1 MSESSGSVSRRQFA
15 RTLAQAGAL
24 AAAPMIVPSSVLGQR
39 AGAVPPS
46 DRIVFGG
53 IGIGNRGMASVACIL
68 SYKDA
73 RLVAVADVRNER
85 REFVKS
91 TVDKRYQNSDCK
103 MYPSHE
109 ELLDRD
115 DIDGVLIATGDRWHT
130 PMTILAAKAGKHIY
144 CEKPCSMTIQESQA
158 MADAVRRYGVVYQ
171 AGCQRRNGKNFV
183 FAMELARGGKLGKLQ
198 TLHCNAGTGRNGRP
212 SRPTTGCPPSRSRPR
227 RWWIGTDG
235 SVRVPGGRTIPSTS
249 QGRWRGYFD
258 FHGGGILEW
267 GSHTA
272 DLCQYVNDADNT
284 QPVEYEPKGANTTP
298 YFIYCR
304 YANGVKLV
312 HRDSGWLGLG
322 TCSVRFEGD
331 NGWVETGDSGKIEVS
346 ENLKSELP
354 PPEQGN
360 AFNLTLHYH
369 WRDFVECIKTRSRPR
384 SHAAAAANTHIGCHA
399 AYIAYLL
406 GRKLTW
412 DPAKQEFVGD
422 AEANRMRS
430 REMRPPWRLV

>member
-1 MSESSGSVSRRQFA
+1 MKGNSESVSRRRF
-15 RTLAQAGAL
+15 LAGSGA
-24 AAAPMIVPSSVLGQR
+24 AVIAPMIVPSSVLGQR

-46 DRIVFGG
+46 DKIVFGG
-53 IGIGNRGMASVACIL
+53 IGIGNRGMSSVACIL
-68 SYKDA
+68 SYQDT

-85 REFVKS
+85 RELVKS
-91 TVDKRYQNSDCK
+91 TVDKRYQNNDCA
-103 MYPSHE
+103 MYGGHE
-109 ELLDRD
+109 ELLARQ

-183 FAMELARGGKLGKLQ
+183 FAVNLAKDGKLGKLQ
-198 TLHCNAGTGRNGRP
+198 TLHCNAGTGRQWPPITSHDWLAAEPEPPKEVVDWDRWLGPSPWRP
-212 SRPTTGCPPSRSRPR
+212 YNSQY
-227 RWWIGTDG
+227 
-235 SVRVPGGRTIPSTS
+235 V

-272 DLCQYVNDADNT
+272 DLCQWANDADDT
-284 QPVEYEPKGANTTP
+284 QPVEYEPKGENTTP
-298 YFIYCR
+298 YFVYCK

-331 NGWVETGDSGKIEVS
+331 KGWVETGDSGKIEVS
-346 ENLKSELP
+346 DNLKPLLP
-354 PPEQGN
+354 APEEGN

-406 GRKLTW
+406 RRKLTW
-412 DPAKQEFVGD
+412 DPGKQEFVGD
-422 AEANRMRS
+422 AEANRLRS
-430 REMRPPWRLV
+430 REIRPPWRLV

>member
-1 MSESSGSVSRRQFA
+1 MIERAEAVTRRQFA
-15 RTLAQAGAL
+15 RTAAQAGAL
-24 AAAPMIVPSSVLGQR
+24 AAAPMIVPSSVLGRR

-46 DRIVFGG
+46 DQILFGG
-53 IGIGNRGMASVACIL
+53 IGIGNRGMSSVACIL

-73 RLVAVADVRNER
+73 RFRAVADVRNER
-85 REFVKS
+85 RELIKS
-91 TVDKRYQNSDCK
+91 TVDKRYQNSDCA
-103 MYPSHE
+103 MYSSHE
-109 ELLDRD
+109 ELLARE
-115 DIDGVLIATGDRWHT
+115 DIDGVVIATGDRWHT
-130 PMTILAAKAGKHIY
+130 PMSIIAAKAGKHIY

-158 MADAVRRYGVVYQ
+158 LAEAVRRYGVVYQ

-198 TLHCNAGTGRNGRP
+198 TLHCNAGTGTTWPPITTHDWLPAEPEPAKEVVDWDRWLGPSPWRP
-212 SRPTTGCPPSRSRPR
+212 YNPAY
-227 RWWIGTDG
+227 
-235 SVRVPGGRTIPSTS
+235 V

-272 DLCQYVNDADNT
+272 DLCQYANDADDT
-284 QPVEYEPKGANTTP
+284 EPVEYEPKGENTTP

-331 NGWVETGDSGKIEVS
+331 NGWVETGDTGKIEVS

-369 WRDFVECIKTRSRPR
+369 WRDFIECIKTRSRPR
-384 SHAAAAANTHIGCHA
+384 SHATAAANTHIGCHA

-406 GRKLTW
+406 GRRLTW

-430 REMRPPWRLV
+430 RELRPPWRLV

>member
-1 MSESSGSVSRRQFA
+1 MVKQENGSVSRRQFVTA
-15 RTLAQAGAL
+15 STAAV
-24 AAAPMIVPSSVLGQR
+24 AAPMIVPSSVLGQR
-39 AGAVPPS
+39 AGAVAPS

-53 IGIGNRGMASVACIL
+53 IGIGNRGMSSVAAIL

-73 RLVAVADVRNER
+73 RMVAVADVRNER
-85 REFVKS
+85 RELVKS
-91 TVDKRYQNSDCK
+91 TVDKRYQNNDCA
-103 MYPSHE
+103 MYDSHE
-109 ELLDRD
+109 ALLDRE

-144 CEKPCSMTIQESQA
+144 CEKPCSMTIEESQA
-158 MADAVRRYGVVYQ
+158 MADAVERYGVVYQ

-183 FAMELARGGKLGKLQ
+183 LAMNMARDGKLGKLQ
-198 TLHCNAGTGRNGRP
+198 TLHCNAGTGTIWPPITSHDWLPAVEQPPKSVIDWDRWLGPAPWRP
-212 SRPTTGCPPSRSRPR
+212 YNPAY
-227 RWWIGTDG
+227 
-235 SVRVPGGRTIPSTS
+235 VA
-249 QGRWRGYFD
+249 GRWRGFFD

-272 DLCQYVNDADNT
+272 DLCQYANDADDT
-284 QPVEYEPKGANTTP
+284 QPVEYEPQGGNTTP
-298 YFIYCR
+298 YFIHAK

-331 NGWVETGDSGKIEVS
+331 NGWIETGDTGKIEVS
-346 ENLKSELP
+346 DNLKGEMP

-369 WRDFVECIKTRSRPR
+369 WRDFIHCIKTKSLPR
-384 SHAAAAANTHIGCHA
+384 SNARAAANTHIGCHV

-412 DPAKQEFVGD
+412 DPAKQEFVND
-422 AEANRMRS
+422 DEANRMRS
-430 REMRPPWRLV
+430 REMRAPWRLV